1 MVNNP
6 ASRSSEPNDEVCAGG
21 DRRRPA
27 ALPICV
33 YNYVALGLASPHGHR
48 VFGDASLTCSDCP
61 GEISERGHRRD
72 LSFTMTFK
80 VTAKA
85 RNVHSAAAD
94 QGKHWP

>member
-1 MVNNP
+1 M
-6 ASRSSEPNDEVCAGG
+6 SEHVDKWTNVEVLIEKY
-21 DRRRPA
+21 A
-27 ALPICV
+27 ALLR
-33 YNYVALGLASPHGHR
+33 ALEIELVKVREHIIEHGHR

-61 GEISERGHRRD
+61 GEIGERGHRRD

-94 QGKHWP
+94 QGRHWP